1 MRSDVL
7 VALAMT
13 GLSFDHVPAHS
24 GSINMG
30 YQHTAK
36 KRRARG
42 RVAKPPRVGVAYK
55 DRNKRGKP

>member
-7 VALAMT
+7 IALAMT
-13 GLSFDHVPAHS
+13 GLSFDHVPEPRGLA
-24 GSINMG
+24 NMG
-30 YQHTAK
+30 YKHTGK
-36 KRRARG
+36 KHRARG